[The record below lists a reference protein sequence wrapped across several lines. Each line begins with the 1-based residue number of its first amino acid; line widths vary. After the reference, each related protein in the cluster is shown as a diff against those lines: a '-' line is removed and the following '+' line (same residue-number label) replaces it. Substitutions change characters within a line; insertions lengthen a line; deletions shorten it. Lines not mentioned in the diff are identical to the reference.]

1 MENIL
6 PIEFLN
12 RIKDEFGEPQAGR
25 LSELLNGTSP
35 TTVRVNPAK
44 VDDGRTQLQLP
55 IDPYVR
61 MEGRSIH
68 GVVLA
73 ERPSFTLDPLF
84 HAGAY
89 YVQEASSMAI
99 ENCLPLYLEAI
110 SESADG
116 RFRILDLCA
125 APGGKST
132 HLVSMFRDCPGAMV
146 VSNEVI
152 RSRAT
157 ILAENMAKWGG
168 ANVVVTNNDPADF
181 KAFDHFFD
189 MVVVDAPCSGE
200 GMFRKDPAS
209 RDEWSP
215 DGVSQCAARQKR
227 IVADIWPALRPGG
240 LMIYSTCTYNR
251 SENGDNL
258 CWIASEL
265 GAEVLYS
272 EQCFPGEK
280 YGEGFFFGVIRK
292 NGAEQHA
299 VIKDPLRGSSLKLY
313 KEGLDFIEDGYVCY
327 RKGDLV
333 KVYPSEVAGD
343 MIYAESHLRTLSG
356 GCAAASVMEGAK
368 GKSIVPEP
376 DIALGQALKRGV
388 FPEVVLTLEDALRY
402 LRRDTLAF
410 PGEPKG
416 YLLLTYRGIPLG
428 FVKNIGNRSNNLWP
442 QGWRIRN
449 V

>member
-12 RIKDEFGEPQAGR
+12 RIKEEFGEPQAGR

-35 TTVRVNPAK
+35 TSVRVNPAK
-44 VDDGRTQLQLP
+44 IQDPGAQLELP
-55 IDPYVR
+55 IDTEVR
-61 MEGRSIH
+61 MEGRSRY
-68 GVVLA
+68 GVVLSQ
-73 ERPSFTLDPLF
+73 RPTFTLDPLF

-89 YVQEASSMAI
+89 YVQEGSSMAI
-99 ENCLPLYLEAI
+99 ENRLPLYQEVLR
-110 SESADG
+110 ESADG
-116 RFRILDLCA
+116 KFRILDLCA

-181 KAFDHFFD
+181 KAFGSFFD

-209 RDEWSP
+209 RAEWSVE
-215 DGVSQCAARQKR
+215 GVAQCAARQKR
-227 IVADIWPALRPGG
+227 IVADIWPALRAGG
-240 LMIYSTCTYNR
+240 VMIYSTCTYNS
-251 SENGDNL
+251 SENGENL
-258 CWIASEL
+258 SWIASEL
-265 GAEVLYS
+265 GGEVLYS

-280 YGEGFFFGVIRK
+280 YGEGFFFGVVRK
-292 NGAEQHA
+292 NGAEQHS
-299 VIKDPLRGSSLKLY
+299 VIKDPLRGASVKPY
-313 KEGLDFIEDGYVCY
+313 KEGLEFVKDGYVCY

-333 KVYPSEVAGD
+333 KAYPAEAAVD
-343 MIYAESHLRTLSG
+343 MIYAESHLRAVSA
-356 GCAAASVMEGAK
+356 GCAAATVMEGAK
-368 GKSIVPEP
+368 GRSIVPEG
-376 DIALGQALKRGV
+376 DIALGEALKRGV
-388 FPEVVLTLEDALRY
+388 FPEVELSLEDALRY

-410 PGEPKG
+410 PGEAKG
-416 YLLLTYRGIPLG
+416 YLLVTYRGVPLG

>member
-1 MENIL
+1 MENL
-6 PIEFLN
+6 PIAFIEQIN
-12 RIKDEFGEPQAGR
+12 KEFGEPQAGR
-25 LSELLNGTSP
+25 LSELLNGPSP
-35 TTVRVNPAK
+35 ATVRVNPGK
-44 VDDGRTQLQLP
+44 ISNPEETLSLP
-55 IDPYVR
+55 LDTEVK
-61 MEGRSIH
+61 MEGRSQY
-68 GVVLA
+68 GYVLG
-73 ERPSFTLDPLF
+73 ERPVFTLDPLF
-84 HAGAY
+84 HGGCY
-89 YVQEASSMAI
+89 YVQEASSTAI
-99 ENCLPLYLEAI
+99 EQQQSLYEALA
-110 SESADG
+110 EENPDG
-116 RFRILDLCA
+116 KIRVLDLCA

-132 HLVSMFRDCPGAMV
+132 HLLSIFRDCPGAMLV
-146 VSNEVI
+146 ANEVI

-157 ILAENMAKWGG
+157 ILAENIAKWGS

-181 KAFDHFFD
+181 KVFDHFFD

-215 DGVSQCAARQKR
+215 DGVAQCAARQKR

-299 VIKDPLRGSSLKLY
+299 VIKAPLRGSSLKLY
-313 KEGLDFIEDGYVCY
+313 KEGLDFVEDGYVCY

-388 FPEVVLTLEDALRY
+388 FPEVALTLEDALRY

-442 QGWRIRN
+442 QSWRIRN

>member
-25 LSELLNGTSP
+25 LSELLNSASP

-44 VDDGRTQLQLP
+44 IQNPVAELELPVDQD
-55 IDPYVR
+55 VR
-61 MEGRSIH
+61 MEGRSGY

-99 ENCLPLYLEAI
+99 ENQLPLYMEALC
-110 SESADG
+110 ESADG
-116 RFRILDLCA
+116 KFRILDLCA

-132 HLVSMFRDCPGAMV
+132 HLVSMFRDCPGAMI

-209 RDEWSP
+209 RGEWSL
-215 DGVSQCAARQKR
+215 DAVAQCAARQKR
-227 IVADIWPALRPGG
+227 IVADIWPVLRQGG
-240 LMIYSTCTYNR
+240 IMVYSTCTYNS

-258 CWIASEL
+258 AWIASEL
-265 GAEVLYS
+265 GAQVLYS

-280 YGEGFFFGVIRK
+280 YGEGFFFGVQRK
-292 NGAEQHA
+292 EGSEQHA
-299 VIKDPLRGSSLKLY
+299 VAKDPLRGASLKSY
-313 KEGLDFIEDGYVCY
+313 RDQIEFVGDGFVCY

-333 KVYPSEVAGD
+333 KAYPSEVAGD

-356 GCAAASVMEGAK
+356 GCAVASVMEGAK
-368 GKSIVPEP
+368 GRSVAPEA
-376 DIALGQALKRGV
+376 DIALGEALKRGV
-388 FPEVVLTLEDALRY
+388 FPEVELSLEDALRY
-402 LRRDTLAF
+402 LRKDALVLSDK
-410 PGEPKG
+410 PKG
-416 YLLLTYRGIPLG
+416 YLLMTYKGVPLG